1 LPSFFEK
8 GIVGL
13 PQKLA
18 SLQSDFQ
25 FAAEKDVVRLRILLS
40 LSLSLSHS
48 EEEVHQRSCAT
59 TVCRAKQSSFR
70 ADSCEQ
76 VRDGYYYVKQKST
89 ERAGKLCL
97 CGMVT

>member
-1 LPSFFEK
+1 MLSFFEK

-18 SLQSDFQ
+18 SLRSDSQ
-25 FAAEKDVVRLRILLS
+25 FAAEKDVVRLRIFLTLFLS
-40 LSLSLSHS
+40 VS
-48 EEEVHQRSCAT
+48 EEEVHQFSCAT
-59 TVCRAKQSSFR
+59 TVYRVKQSSFR
-70 ADSCEQ
+70 ADSCKQ

-89 ERAGKLCL
+89 ERAGKLRL